1 MSEIELRGY
10 RQEPF
15 ETIDAL
21 DGGGHLVQMAT
32 GLGRA
37 WEEGGACLS

>member
-1 MSEIELRGY
+1 MGEIEPRDY
-10 RQEPF
+10 RQEPV

-32 GLGRA
+32 GLGKTL
-37 WEEGGACLS
+37 EEGGACLS